1 MVLVC
6 RLSFQE
12 NCTVNGSPGEY
23 PPTKVRKSS
32 AGSSK
37 CWKND
42 PKPEVPAYQD
52 TYQAITPLGFGI
64 NEFLPL
70 DITRTTGSDKKSST
84 LDLLNTLSED
94 VLGMCLFN
102 GFLDTFETA
111 RLMVVNKRIR
121 KTGRNRVQHL
131 DLRRCEKLTAGHV
144 ANIATSLLNLT
155 VSHSFLML
163 YAYLVAKILI

>member
-1 MVLVC
+1 MVVVC
-6 RLSFQE
+6 RLSFQD
-12 NCTVNGSPGEY
+12 NCDGSPGEY
-23 PPTKVRKSS
+23 PATKVRKASV
-32 AGSSK
+32 GSSER
-37 CWKND
+37 WKND

-52 TYQAITPLGFGI
+52 TYQAITPLGFGV

-70 DITRTTGSDKKSST
+70 DFTMTKESDKKSAT
-84 LDLLNTLSED
+84 LDLLSTLSED
-94 VLGMCLFN
+94 MLGMCLFN

-131 DLRRCEKLTAGHV
+131 DLRRCENLTAGHV
-144 ANIATSLLNLT
+144 ANIAASLLNLT